1 MPQNVWGRR
10 QTASFRRRVPGDIG
24 LFLGARRLK
33 EHWPQ
38 MGPVD
43 RRPVSARIIA
53 QIQSG
58 RTGDVHGLGQL
69 GAAHDLLG
77 SIPIGRR
84 QDDLATGMSAA
95 STRQISNFAPRVEG
109 SEQDRSKR
117 SKLLQARH
125 PHIV

>member
-1 MPQNVWGRR
+1 MPQNISGRR
-10 QTASFRRRVPGDIG
+10 QTASFRRRVPSGHIG
-24 LFLGARRLK
+24 LFLGARTLK

-43 RRPVSARIIA
+43 RRPVNARIIA

-84 QDDLATGMSAA
+84 QDDLGALQVFLLGVAIPDDGLQPKPILGRDSDADPCSA
-95 STRQISNFAPRVEG
+95 
-109 SEQDRSKR
+109 
-117 SKLLQARH
+117 
-125 PHIV
+125 

>member
-1 MPQNVWGRR
+1 M
-10 QTASFRRRVPGDIG
+10 
-24 LFLGARRLK
+24 K

-43 RRPVSARIIA
+43 RRPVNARIIA

-84 QDDLATGMSAA
+84 QDDLGALQVFLLGVTIPDDGLQPKPILGRDSDADPCSA
-95 STRQISNFAPRVEG
+95 
-109 SEQDRSKR
+109 
-117 SKLLQARH
+117 
-125 PHIV
+125 